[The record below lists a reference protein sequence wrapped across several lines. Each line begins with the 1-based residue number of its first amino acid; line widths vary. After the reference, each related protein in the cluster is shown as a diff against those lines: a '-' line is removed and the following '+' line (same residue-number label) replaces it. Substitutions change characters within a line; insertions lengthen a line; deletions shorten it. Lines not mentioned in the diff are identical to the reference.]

1 MVILGITDGQ
11 TSGAAIVVD
20 GKIVA
25 AVNEERLVRLKQA
38 RGFPRTS
45 IKAVLQ
51 MAGMNPS
58 DIDGVAVAQRNMEF
72 RNEVAPWN
80 GWFEERQNLRD
91 SHNVFFNIA
100 SKFSRVAN
108 DVPGLKNLYYQMRQ
122 PLYRERR
129 ATIKKIMQEEFSI
142 YCPVEFVNHHLSHAA
157 SAYYTSPFS
166 DALVITMDGGG
177 DGSSS
182 HVYVGKKGHLKNLT
196 SVASYDS
203 VGNYYAYVTALC
215 GFKAK
220 KHEGKI
226 TGLAAHGRPIYYEM
240 LNQLIAIEN
249 GRPVNTGKVLFQ
261 SAMEKIK
268 KAIGPSFSHEDLA
281 ASIQKLSEDLC
292 RSYVKYWME
301 KTNSSRLALA
311 GGLFAN
317 VRINQEINEL
327 PEVAGLFVHPGM
339 SDEGLAVGAALGM
352 WADRLHKQ
360 GEEVRWKPVQDVYLG
375 WEFRGTEIQ
384 DEIERMGFAYQYRD
398 EIEKEIA
405 ALLAQGYVVARYNG
419 RMEYG
424 PRALGNRSIL
434 YHPCDSRVND
444 WLNKNLVRTEFMP
457 FAPSTLAEYA
467 DKCFLNIKG
476 AVDSARFM
484 TITFHCSDWMKKT
497 CPGVVHIDGTARPQ
511 LVRKIDNESY
521 YKILKEF
528 HNLTGLPSVINTSF
542 NMHEEPIV
550 CSPHDAL
557 RAFDQ
562 GHLDYLAI
570 GNYLVKHPK
579 AIQHPLIPAVVSRT
593 N

>member
-20 GKIVA
+20 GRITA
-25 AVNEERLVRLKQA
+25 AVNEERLVRMKQA

-45 IKAVLQ
+45 IKAVMQ
-51 MAGMNPS
+51 MAGVNPL
-58 DIDGVAVAQRNMEF
+58 DVDGVAVAQRNMEF
-72 RNEVAPWN
+72 RNEVAAWN
-80 GWFEERQNLRD
+80 GWFEEREGLGD
-91 SHNVFFNIA
+91 SHNLFFNVA
-100 SKFSRVAN
+100 SKFSRLAN
-108 DVPGLKNLYYQMRQ
+108 DVPALKSLYYKMRQ

-129 ATIKKIMQEEFSI
+129 AMIEKIMREEFSI
-142 YCPVEFVNHHLSHAA
+142 ECPVEFLNHHLTHAA
-157 SAYYTSPFS
+157 SAYYSAPFS

-182 HVYVGKKGHLKNLT
+182 HVYQGQNGKLKNLG
-196 SVASYDS
+196 SIASYDS
-203 VGNYYAYVTALC
+203 VGNYYAYVTAIC

-226 TGLAAHGRPIYYEM
+226 TGLAAHGKPIHYEM
-240 LNQLIAIEN
+240 LNRLIACED
-249 GRPVNTGKVLFQ
+249 GRTINKGKVLFK
-261 SAMEKIK
+261 SAIK
-268 KAIGPSFSHEDLA
+268 KLKQELGPSFRHEDLA
-281 ASIQKLSEDLC
+281 ASIQKLSEDIT
-292 RSYVKYWME
+292 RDYVRHWMQ
-301 KTNSSRLALA
+301 KTKSSNLALA

-317 VRINQEINEL
+317 VRINQEVHEL
-327 PEVAGLFVHPGM
+327 PEVEGMFVHPGM

-352 WADRLHKQ
+352 WANHVNQQ
-360 GEEVRWKPVQDVYLG
+360 GAKPQWELIQNVYLG
-375 WEFRGTEIQ
+375 WEYRDTEIQ
-384 DEIERMGFAYQYRD
+384 DEIERMGFAYQRLD

-405 ALLAQGYVVARYNG
+405 SLLAQGYVVARYNG

-424 PRALGNRSIL
+424 PRSLGNRSIL
-434 YHPCDSRVND
+434 YHPCDRTVND

-467 DKCFLNIKG
+467 DQCFLNVKG
-476 AVDSARFM
+476 AFDSARFM
-484 TITFHCSDWMKKT
+484 TVTFQCTEWMKET

-511 LVRKIDNESY
+511 LVRKGDNESY
-521 YKILKEF
+521 YKIIEEF
-528 HNLTGLPSVINTSF
+528 YKLTGLPSVINTSF

-550 CSPHDAL
+550 CSPNDAL

-579 AIQHPLIPAVVSRT
+579 PIQHTLIPASSKR
-593 N
+593 